1 MKALNY
7 NHLYY
12 FWAVAREG
20 GGRPRERGTDGVSQ
34 PTISSQL
41 KALEGV
47 VGQKLF
53 ARAGRGLALTEAGRI
68 AFNYANEMFSLGQET
83 PSPSTRRRSMRRW
96 RRSAPAAGPPP
107 GRLGKFNGVGA
118 GRAHATRRT
127 GAGC

>member
-20 GGRPRERGTDGVSQ
+20 GVVRASEELTVSQ